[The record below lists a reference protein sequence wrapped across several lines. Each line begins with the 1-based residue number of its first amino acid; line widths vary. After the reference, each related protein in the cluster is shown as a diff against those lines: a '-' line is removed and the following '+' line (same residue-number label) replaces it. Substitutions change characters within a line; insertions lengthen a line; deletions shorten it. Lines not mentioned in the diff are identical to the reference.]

1 MRLVTVVEEGTGHG
15 YVKQDPAIEKW
26 NNMREDAYQRFRFT
40 PRTTR
45 VAIIGFILVPGA
57 LLYYCNQTHTR
68 WDWTGKRKGESLK
81 RETS

>member
-1 MRLVTVVEEGTGHG
+1 
-15 YVKQDPAIEKW
+15 
-26 NNMREDAYQRFRFT
+26 
-40 PRTTR
+40 
-45 VAIIGFILVPGA
+45 VPGA